1 MTYDSEKLRFYSNL
15 QIQSKMNLFG
25 FYDFFTYFSTLEPS
39 KYYKKLLNIALNVL
53 KRLGSQLSFQKIFI
67 CPQDTNKY
75 QNI

>member
-39 KYYKKLLNIALNVL
+39 KYYRKLSNLPLNVF
-53 KRLGSQLSFQKIFI
+53 KRQGSQLSFQKIFI
-67 CPQDTNKY
+67 CPQDTK
-75 QNI
+75 